1 MVRDGSKGAGE
12 AARIAIILHDFA
24 PGGTERIIVRLAN
37 HWAAAGRDVAIL
49 CGSEAG
55 PARSLVSPAVA
66 VRAPLRPTPQS
77 SRSRARLARRLM
89 PLIADFRPDVIVG
102 PGNYH
107 LPVLAALA
115 QRGIATPIVAK
126 LSNPLERSDLNP
138 LQRALFGW
146 RKRSLVRRIDLLVAM
161 SGALADEAARTLG
174 DLAIAIQPE
183 PIIERAER
191 IAPRRASAPRL
202 LVAGRLVAQKRVAL
216 AIAAFAAWDRPDARL
231 TIAGDGEDRGKLEL
245 LARKL
250 KVMDRVVFVGLQDGL
265 ADCFAHHDLL
275 LSTSTF
281 EGFPATLVEAIVAGL
296 PVVATPSSVALPE
309 IFAHESFGRIVA
321 ADPQA
326 IAAALEAQWL
336 AGEVDE
342 AARRALAA
350 RHDATASASGWLGML
365 DQLVAKTR

>member
-1 MVRDGSKGAGE
+1 MVRDGSRGAGE

-77 SRSRARLARRLM
+77 SRSRARLARRLVPM
-89 PLIADFRPDVIVG
+89 IADFRPDVI
-102 PGNYH
+102 GNYH
-107 LPVLAALA
+107 LPVLAAIA
-115 QRGIATPIVAK
+115 QCKLATPIVAK

-146 RKRSLVRRIDLLVAM
+146 RKRSLVKRIDLLVAM
-161 SGALADEAARTLG
+161 SGALAAEAARTLG
-174 DLAIAIQPE
+174 DSAIAIQPE

-202 LVAGRLVAQKRVAL
+202 LVAGRLVSQKRVAL
-216 AIAAFAAWDRPDARL
+216 AIAGFAAWDRPDARL
-231 TIAGDGEDRGKLEL
+231 TIAGDGEERGKLEL

-250 KVMDRVVFVGLQDGL
+250 KMSDRVVFVGLQDGL
-265 ADCFAHHDLL
+265 ADCFARHDLL

-309 IFAHESFGRIVA
+309 IFAHESFGRIVVGN
-321 ADPQA
+321 PQA

-336 AGEVDE
+336 SGEVDE
-342 AARRALAA
+342 AARQGLAA
-350 RHDATASASGWLGML
+350 RHDAAASASAWLDML
-365 DQLVAKTR
+365 DQIVAKAR